1 MVATVV
7 SPGAIPEFVH
17 PPVPGECHD
26 FYGDTH
32 LDSIKLPASASAEG
46 TSNSAHAQRRQHAD
60 RHRPHDN
67 GSLTDASW
75 THEAGTA
82 AAPSTDSLHS
92 PVIGTITA
100 TDADQIESSSD
111 DVAWARFVEACIHG
125 EAEKVQD
132 ILLDSPQL
140 KDSIDNIS
148 SATGMN
154 PLHFAASR
162 GHEDV
167 VRILIDAAGA
177 GVDVSDREGE
187 TALLKASHVGCLP
200 VVSFLLKRGANVHQ
214 RDKDGWTALHNASS
228 KGYIGI
234 AQVLLEKGEADINAR
249 SKLDHTPLINAA
261 SKGDISMVLYFLNH
275 ANADPLLK
283 NKFSEMA
290 YDVAA
295 ANSEAYLCDILQTSE
310 KQWWKR
316 DHTADQVYDPLV
328 IHTTVLMTIHENQ
341 RAAGSFPLSL
351 MAPKF
356 SASAL
361 TQQDVCGPWSLPNG
375 RPFTKDDVHLPLVPV
390 LGPSTSRN
398 NMQRGWFWL
407 TEWIVDK
414 TDPNIDSEG
423 WQYAKSL
430 TEANQ
435 QWSATVPT
443 SGSSWVRRRK
453 WIRVMKKR
461 VDLATPSEEFL
472 KESDEAM
479 VQQQAG
485 NYMKRASL
493 ALRLDD
499 GFSDSAE
506 ELARYR
512 QAIQMLL
519 QGIKMDKDSV
529 LKLKATGI
537 VQEYLQHAEELTTLI
552 REREA
557 AASGIISQ
565 LDTPR
570 IAQRTA
576 EGSPGSSTEL
586 RSLTLQKSRPS
597 DMDIMEALP
606 IHLGHAEDDGTTEE
620 SSEESLDSVSNSVE
634 SQDEGTDQV
643 YETAS
648 EGQESQQQPISAE
661 EQPPSAGVFTSL
673 EAIHNDA
680 SSSDVVLGTPD
691 LMIAPEAPLLNTE
704 VRADEASVDT
714 EEFLSDGAVHVRQ
727 SSASIPILI
736 SRQEPPE
743 VTVISPSPA
752 AAPSE
757 PFPMARLTRSPRS
770 STPTSFSSRP
780 NIQASE
786 ELSSSPTAL
795 GSQSETRPLSSHN
808 HSGSGSAQSSA
819 AFSSGLSRAQDTP
832 PSARGGV
839 SESMRQSSS
848 SPAGSN
854 HHLNQ
859 DRRTS
864 SMQTHHHRQPQAQQH
879 YHSPPPVSEAR
890 WELDSKA
897 IECRECHRKFS
908 LFLRRHHCRR
918 CGHVVCDKCSSH
930 RATLH
935 PSMVVYDPSSNEAFI
950 NHQTLSRRGTLQSY
964 RVCDSCHE
972 SLGPTRPLNMGSG
985 SGSASGSGTGAG
997 SQLQYHR
1004 SYHGQ
1009 SSPHHAGG
1017 RHYPSS
1023 TAGGFV
1029 PTDGSMGVYLPSAGY
1044 GQNQRSHS
1052 SSRSSS
1058 SSNLHPTPMVRN
1070 ASSSSLMSECP
1081 VCGAVLAGLEGGKAA
1096 QEAHVQDC
1104 LEGKPGQGS
1113 GPINNVRYIVYKLP
1127 ADSPLIDQ
1135 ECAICFEEF
1144 VAGKS
1149 GRLAAAVL

>member
-1 MVATVV
+1 MITTVV
-7 SPGAIPEFVH
+7 SPGAIPDFVH
-17 PPVPGECHD
+17 PPVPGESHD

-32 LDSIKLPASASAEG
+32 LDSIKLPASATAEG
-46 TSNSAHAQRRQHAD
+46 ANNSAQAQLAQYAD

-67 GSLTDASW
+67 NSQPDATW

-82 AAPSTDSLHS
+82 ASPSIDSAHN
-92 PVIGTITA
+92 PVIGTTTA
-100 TDADQIESSSD
+100 TDADQIEGSSD
-111 DVAWARFVEACIHG
+111 DVAWARLVEACIHG
-125 EAEKVQD
+125 EAEKVQE
-132 ILLDSPQL
+132 ILLESPQL
-140 KDSIDNIS
+140 KESIDNIS

-162 GHEDV
+162 GQEDV
-167 VRILIDAAGA
+167 VRILVDAAGA
-177 GVDVSDREGE
+177 GVDVPDREGE
-187 TALLKASHVGCLP
+187 
-200 VVSFLLKRGANVHQ
+200 RGANVHQ

-228 KGYIGI
+228 KGYIAI

-249 SKLDHTPLINAA
+249 SKMGHTPLINAA

-275 ANADPLLK
+275 AKADPLLK

-310 KQWWKR
+310 KQWWKGN
-316 DHTADQVYDPLV
+316 HTADQVYDPLV
-328 IHTTVLMTIHENQ
+328 IHTTVLTTIHESQ

-375 RPFTKDDVHLPLVPV
+375 RPFTKDDVHLPLIPAT
-390 LGPSTSRN
+390 GSSSSRN

-407 TEWIVDK
+407 TEWVVDK
-414 TDPNIDSEG
+414 TDPNVDNEG

-435 QWSATVPT
+435 QWSAIAPT
-443 SGSSWVRRRK
+443 SGSNWVRRRK

-461 VDLATPSEEFL
+461 MDLVTPSTDFLEES
-472 KESDEAM
+472 EETM
-479 VQQQAG
+479 VQELAG
-485 NYMKRASL
+485 NYMRRASL

-499 GFSDSAE
+499 GFSDSAQ

-512 QAIQMLL
+512 QAIQILL
-519 QGIKMDKDSV
+519 KGIKLDKDPAS
-529 LKLKATGI
+529 KLKGAGL
-537 VQEYLQHAEELTTLI
+537 VQEYLHHAEDLTTRI
-552 REREA
+552 QEREEA
-557 AASGIISQ
+557 ANGIISQ

-570 IAQRTA
+570 IALRA
-576 EGSPGSSTEL
+576 ADGSPGSSNEL

-597 DMDIMEALP
+597 DMETMEALP
-606 IHLGHAEDDGTTEE
+606 IHMGHAEDDGTTEE
-620 SSEESLDSVSNSVE
+620 SSEDSLDSTSNSVE
-634 SQDEGTDQV
+634 SQDEGPDQID
-643 YETAS
+643 ETAS
-648 EGQESQQQPISAE
+648 EGQELEQQPSSAA
-661 EQPPSAGVFTSL
+661 EQLLSTSAFAAL
-673 EAIHNDA
+673 EAISHDA
-680 SSSDVVLGTPD
+680 PTSDAALGALDGTVDSEATFLSS
-691 LMIAPEAPLLNTE
+691 E
-704 VRADEASVDT
+704 VRADEAPVEAEGS
-714 EEFLSDGAVHVRQ
+714 LSGSDSHTRQ
-727 SSASIPILI
+727 SSASIPITT
-736 SRQEPPE
+736 SHHEPPE
-743 VTVISPSPA
+743 VAVISPSPA
-752 AAPSE
+752 AAQSD

-770 STPTSFSSRP
+770 GTPTSFSSRSNAP
-780 NIQASE
+780 PSDPVP
-786 ELSSSPTAL
+786 SSPSAM
-795 GSQSETRPLSSHN
+795 GFQSETRPTSSHN
-808 HSGSGSAQSSA
+808 HSGSGSGQGSA
-819 AFSSGLSRAQDTP
+819 TASSGPSRIHDTP
-832 PSARGGV
+832 PSTRGGI
-839 SESMRQSSS
+839 SESRQSSS
-848 SPAGSN
+848 SAAGTN
-854 HHLNQ
+854 HHSNP
-859 DRRTS
+859 DRRAS
-864 SMQTHHHRQPQAQQH
+864 SMQTPHHRQPQAQQH
-879 YHSPPPVSEAR
+879 FHSPPPVFEAK

-950 NHQTLSRRGTLQSY
+950 NHQALSRRNTYQSY

-972 SLGPTRPLNMGSG
+972 SLGPARSLSLGSA
-985 SGSASGSGTGAG
+985 SGSASGSGSGAG

-1009 SSPHHAGG
+1009 PSSHNAGGG

-1023 TAGGFV
+1023 TAGGSA
-1029 PTDGSMGVYLPSAGY
+1029 PADGSVGVYLPSSGY
-1044 GQNQRSHS
+1044 GQNLRSHS

-1144 VAGKS
+1144 VAGENS
-1149 GRLAAAVL
+1149 SIAEAFG

>member
-1 MVATVV
+1 MIATVV
-7 SPGAIPEFVH
+7 SPGAIPDFVH
-17 PPVPGECHD
+17 PPVPGESHD
-26 FYGDTH
+26 FYGDKH
-32 LDSIKLPASASAEG
+32 LDSIKLPASAAAEG
-46 TSNSAHAQRRQHAD
+46 ASNSAQAQLRQHAD
-60 RHRPHDN
+60 RQRPHEIN
-67 GSLTDASW
+67 SPTDATW
-75 THEAGTA
+75 THEPGTA
-82 AAPSTDSLHS
+82 AYPSTDSGHNPL
-92 PVIGTITA
+92 TETTTA
-100 TDADQIESSSD
+100 TEVDQTEGSSD
-111 DVAWARFVEACIHG
+111 EVAWARLVEACIHG

-132 ILLDSPQL
+132 ILLESPQL
-140 KDSIDNIS
+140 KESIDNIS

-162 GHEDV
+162 GQEDV
-167 VRILIDAAGA
+167 VRILVDAAGA
-177 GVDVSDREGE
+177 GVDVPDREGE
-187 TALLKASHVGCLP
+187 TALLKASYVGCLP

-234 AQVLLEKGEADINAR
+234 TQVLLEKGEADINAR
-249 SKLDHTPLINAA
+249 SKMGHTPLMNAA

-275 ANADPLLK
+275 AKADPLLR

-310 KQWWKR
+310 KQWWKG

-328 IHTTVLMTIHENQ
+328 IHTTVLTTIHESQ

-351 MAPKF
+351 VAPKF

-375 RPFTKDDVHLPLVPV
+375 RPFTKDDVHLPLIPAS
-390 LGPSTSRN
+390 GTSTSRN

-407 TEWIVDK
+407 TEWVIDK
-414 TDPNIDSEG
+414 TDPNVDSEG

-435 QWSATVPT
+435 QWSAIAPT
-443 SGSSWVRRRK
+443 SGSNWVRRRK

-461 VDLATPSEEFL
+461 MDLVTPSTEFSEEL
-472 KESDEAM
+472 EETM
-479 VQQQAG
+479 VQELAG
-485 NYMKRASL
+485 NYMKRAIL

-499 GFSDSAE
+499 GFSDSVQ

-512 QAIQMLL
+512 QAIQILL
-519 QGIKMDKDSV
+519 KGIKLDKDPAS
-529 LKLKATGI
+529 KLKATGI
-537 VQEYLQHAEELTTLI
+537 VQEYLQHAEDLTTHI
-552 REREA
+552 QEREA
-557 AASGIISQ
+557 AANGIISQ

-570 IAQRTA
+570 IAPRAT
-576 EGSPGSSTEL
+576 EGSPGSSNEL

-597 DMDIMEALP
+597 EMETMEALP
-606 IHLGHAEDDGTTEE
+606 VHLGHAEDDGTTEE
-620 SSEESLDSVSNSVE
+620 SSEESLDSASNSVE
-634 SQDEGTDQV
+634 SQDEGPHQV
-643 YETAS
+643 DETAS
-648 EGQESQQQPISAE
+648 EGQELPFSAE
-661 EQPPSAGVFTSL
+661 EQPPSAIASTSM
-673 EAIHNDA
+673 EAMSHDA
-680 SSSDVVLGTPD
+680 HTPDAIFGTPD
-691 LMIAPEAPLLNTE
+691 LMVDPEATLLNTE
-704 VRADEASVDT
+704 NRADEAPMEAEGSQSGNDIHT
-714 EEFLSDGAVHVRQ
+714 RQ
-727 SSASIPILI
+727 SSASIPITT

-743 VTVISPSPA
+743 VAVISPSPA
-752 AAPSE
+752 AAQSE

-770 STPTSFSSRP
+770 GTPTSFSSRSNAP
-780 NIQASE
+780 ASDV
-786 ELSSSPTAL
+786 LPSSPPAM
-795 GSQSETRPLSSHN
+795 GSQSDTRPISSHH
-808 HSGSGSAQSSA
+808 HSGSGSGQSSA
-819 AFSSGLSRAQDTP
+819 AVMSGPSRAHDTP
-832 PSARGGV
+832 PSTRGGI
-839 SESMRQSSS
+839 SESMRQSLS
-848 SPAGSN
+848 SPAGAN
-854 HHLNQ
+854 HYSHQ

-879 YHSPPPVSEAR
+879 YHSPPPVSEAK

-918 CGHVVCDKCSSH
+918 CGHVVCDRCSSH

-972 SLGPTRPLNMGSG
+972 SLGPTRSLSLGSG
-985 SGSASGSGTGAG
+985 SGSASGSGSGAG

-1009 SSPHHAGG
+1009 SSSHNAGG
-1017 RHYPSS
+1017 RHYPGS
-1023 TAGGFV
+1023 TAGGSV
-1029 PTDGSMGVYLPSAGY
+1029 PTDGSAGVYLPSAGY
-1044 GQNQRSHS
+1044 GQNLRSHS

-1144 VAGKS
+1144 VA
-1149 GRLAAAVL
+1149 